1 MKKNKIKNPSIQS
14 FDKFKKETSN
24 KKNNL
29 ENMENM
35 ETFMKMY
42 SSKNKLSIHQF
53 KQILKK

>member
-24 KKNNL
+24 KNNNL
-29 ENMENM
+29 ENM

-53 KQILKK
+53 KEFLKK